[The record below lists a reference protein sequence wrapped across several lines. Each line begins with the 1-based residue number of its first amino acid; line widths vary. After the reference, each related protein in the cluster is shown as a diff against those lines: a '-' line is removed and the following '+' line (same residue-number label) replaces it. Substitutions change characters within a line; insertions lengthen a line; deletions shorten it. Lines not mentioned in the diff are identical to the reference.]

1 MSTPLHVALVYN
13 VKHEETPVAVTA
25 EATSS
30 ASRAHTTATAEA
42 SRASLTR
49 DDTYAEWDTEETI
62 LAVKSALEQRHR
74 VSLVEAD
81 HNAFNALTSLQPDIV
96 FNIAEGLRGPSR
108 EAQIPAILEMIG
120 LPYTGSDPL
129 TLGLC
134 LDKSRA
140 KEILAYHGV
149 ATPAF
154 QVVDGVR
161 DLIGLDIPLPAIVKP
176 LHEGSSKGI
185 MNSSVVRTPQELD
198 AEVRRVTERYHE
210 PALIEEFLTGREF
223 TVALIGNDDDLR
235 VLPIVEIKFDD
246 MPEGANPIW
255 SFEAKWMWDTLEKP
269 LDVHDCPANITPA
282 LEAKISDLCKR
293 SYRLLRCRDWCRI
306 DVRLDAAGEP
316 HLIEL
321 NPLPGIL
328 PNPDDHSCFPQAA
341 RAAGIDYDQLI
352 NQVLDA
358 ALRRIG
364 RRNSLPS

>member
-1 MSTPLHVALVYN
+1 MSTALHVALVYN
-13 VKHEETPVAVTA
+13 IKHESSPVASVA
-25 EATSS
+25 EATPTSPRVHDS
-30 ASRAHTTATAEA
+30 TNVETARAL
-42 SRASLTR
+42 LTR

-81 HNAFNALTSLQPDIV
+81 RNAFNALASLQPDIV

-108 EAQIPAILEMIG
+108 EAQIPALLEMLGI
-120 LPYTGSDPL
+120 PYTGSDPL
-129 TLGLC
+129 TLGIC

-140 KEILAYHGV
+140 KEVLAYHGV

-154 QVVDGVR
+154 HVIDSVN
-161 DLIGLDIPLPAIVKP
+161 DLVGLDLPLPSIVKP

-185 MNSSVVRTPQELD
+185 MNSSVVRTPQELE

-210 PALIEEFLTGREF
+210 PALIEQFLTGREF
-223 TVALIGNDDDLR
+223 TVALVGNGDDIR

-246 MPEGANPIW
+246 LPAGANPIW
-255 SFEAKWMWDTLEKP
+255 SFEAKWMWDTLDTP
-269 LDVHDCPANITPA
+269 LDVHECPAKLTPE
-282 LEAKISDLCKR
+282 LEYKIAELCKR

-341 RAAGIDYDQLI
+341 RAAGIDYDRMI
-352 NQVLDA
+352 NMVLDA
-358 ALRRIG
+358 ALVRIG
-364 RRNSLPS
+364 RHNSLPS